1 MSLAG
6 KNAIVTGGGSGIGLA
21 TCRRLARDGA
31 GIAVWDVNEE
41 AAQRAAAELVA
52 QGGRAV
58 ACRTDVSSRALV
70 TSAMAK
76 VHAELGPVQIL
87 VNNAGIT
94 GFTPFLEITEEH
106 WDRIM
111 SVNLKSMLI
120 VTQAVLPDMLAA
132 GWGRVINVSSSSA
145 QSGSAR
151 MTHYAASK
159 GGVIA
164 FTKSLAA
171 EFAAT
176 GITVNNVPPGFV
188 DTPML
193 RTSAE
198 SGALGRQVA
207 DIAAAS
213 PMKRAG
219 RPEDMAAAIAFLA
232 SEDAGY
238 ITGLTLGVN
247 GGRYIT

>member
-1 MSLAG
+1 MSLTK

-21 TCRRLARDGA
+21 TAKRLAQDGI
-31 GIAVWDVNEE
+31 GIAVWDINEE

-52 QGGRAV
+52 GGARAV
-58 ACRTDVSSRALV
+58 ACRTDVSNRAQVDSALV
-70 TSAMAK
+70 R
-76 VHAELGPVQIL
+76 VHAELGPVHIL

-111 SVNLKSMLI
+111 TINLKSMLV

-145 QSGSAR
+145 QSGAAR
-151 MTHYAASK
+151 MTHYSASK

-164 FTKSLAA
+164 FSKSLAA
-171 EFAAT
+171 EFAAS

-193 RTSAE
+193 RASAE
-198 SGALGRQVA
+198 SGDLGRGV
-207 DIAAAS
+207 DVIAAAS
-213 PMKRAG
+213 PMKKPG

-232 SEDAGY
+232 SEEAGY

-247 GGRYIT
+247 GGRYVT